1 MDYVAGLESIASVFI
16 TLLLAWVLSSV
27 TKAMGGPEF
36 VVNML
41 QDNVPAWTL
50 PVIIFVASAIISFS
64 TGSSWG
70 TFSIM
75 MTIAVPAAMALNA
88 PMHLA
93 IAAVL
98 SGGLFGDHC
107 SPISDTTI
115 LSANGARC
123 DLLSHVKTQLPYAL
137 MVGVVTIITFAV
149 AGLTKANVAVLIV
162 GIVLLVA
169 TVMVLSKI
177 WGKQVSEKETANIA

>member
-1 MDYVAGLESIASVFI
+1 
-16 TLLLAWVLSSV
+16 
-27 TKAMGGPEF
+27 
-36 VVNML
+36 ML
-41 QDNVPAWTL
+41 QDTVPAWVL
-50 PVIIFVASAIISFS
+50 PVIIFIASAIISFS

-75 MTIAVPAAMALNA
+75 MTIAVPAAVALNA

-93 IAAVL
+93 IASVL

-123 DLLSHVKTQLPYAL
+123 DLLAHVKTQLPYAL
-137 MVGVVTIITFAV
+137 LVGCVTIVTYAV
-149 AGLTKANVAVLIV
+149 AGMTGANVVVLLV

-169 TVMVLSKI
+169 TVLTLSKLY
-177 WGKQVSEKETANIA
+177 GKRVAETEPAEMAEPDAS